1 MGISPE
7 TWVGITPK
15 PKGQPKTISELL
27 DRNVRGNLNTELYPY
42 ELREEETSFV
52 MSIGSDGKPIIDNSP
67 EIELLKWVE
76 SNAILR
82 NIKPQYP
89 RKIYDG
95 D

>member
-15 PKGQPKTISELL
+15 PKEPPKTISELL
-27 DRNVRGNLNTELYPY
+27 DRNVREKLNTELYPY
-42 ELREEETSFV
+42 ELRDEETSYT
-52 MSIGSDGKPIIDNSP
+52 MIGKNGEEIQDNSP
-67 EIELLKWVE
+67 EIEALKWIE

-82 NIKPQYP
+82 NIKLQYP